1 MVKQITYSALFALTL
16 ASCSTLQPAATASR
30 KPSVSEEKSSSAGQV
45 RFLDDISMDANAS
58 KPGAKPVYESPSRR
72 TSGGT
77 ASTRDHRD
85 NRSASSSRLLN
96 EKAPVVEKTAA
107 VQLKYAILMNTEVET
122 LKDMHLLEYVDEW
135 YGTRYRMGGNDKS
148 GIDCS
153 AFTKAIYLS
162 AFGVTLPRTAREQ
175 YRAARIVSSTELKE
189 GDLVFF
195 NTRGGVSHVGIYLGY
210 NKFIHASTSQGVT
223 VSDMFDPY
231 YLKRFLGSGRIERPE
246 AKAKTPGDE
255 EAQRGF

>member
-58 KPGAKPVYESPSRR
+58 QPGAKAAYASPSRR
-72 TSGGT
+72 TSGGA
-77 ASTRDHRD
+77 ASTRD
-85 NRSASSSRLLN
+85 NRSASSPRLLN
-96 EKAPVVEKTAA
+96 DKAPVVEKTTA

-135 YGTRYRMGGNDKS
+135 YGTRYRMGGNDKN

-255 EAQRGF
+255 DGLKGF

>member
-1 MVKQITYSALFALTL
+1 MVKQITYSALFALLL

-30 KPSVSEEKSSSAGQV
+30 KPSVVESKPASSEQV

-58 KPGAKPVYESPSRR
+58 RPADKPLYESSSRR
-72 TSGGT
+72 TAGGA
-77 ASTRDHRD
+77 ASTRETKP
-85 NRSASSSRLLN
+85 SSSSRLLSN
-96 EKAPVVEKTAA
+96 EKAPAVEKTTAI
-107 VQLKYAILMNTEVET
+107 QLKYAVLMNTEVEA
-122 LKDMHLLEYVDEW
+122 LRDMHLLEHVDEW
-135 YGTRYRMGGNDKS
+135 YGTRYRMGGNNKS

-153 AFTKAIYLS
+153 AFTKAVYLS

-175 YRAARIVSSTELKE
+175 YRASRIISSTELKE

-195 NTRGGVSHVGIYLGY
+195 NTRGGVSHVGIYLGN

-231 YLKRFLGSGRIERPE
+231 YLKRFLGSGRIERSE
-246 AKAKTPGDE
+246 AKAKRSEDNDAPKGL
-255 EAQRGF
+255 

>member
-30 KPSVSEEKSSSAGQV
+30 KPSITEEKASSSGQV

-58 KPGAKPVYESPSRR
+58 KPEAKPVYESHTRR
-72 TSGGT
+72 ASGGT
-77 ASTRDHRD
+77 ASTRD
-85 NRSASSSRLLN
+85 NRSASSARLLS
-96 EKAPVVEKTAA
+96 EKAPVVENTTAI
-107 VQLKYAILMNTEVET
+107 QLKYAILMNTEVET

-175 YRAARIVSSTELKE
+175 YRAARIISSTELKE
-189 GDLVFF
+189 GDLLFF

-223 VSDMFDPY
+223 VSDMFEPY

-255 EAQRGF
+255 ERLRGF